1 MKNTTSYTSM
11 IFFYY
16 FMCVCVCVWGGGGA
30 RASRLTASNCA
41 IISEKEGNLSL
52 ISSLRYV
59 PK

>member
-1 MKNTTSYTSM
+1 MKNTTSYISM

-16 FMCVCVCVWGGGGA
+16 FMCVCVGGA

-41 IISEKEGNLSL
+41 IISEKEGNLSP